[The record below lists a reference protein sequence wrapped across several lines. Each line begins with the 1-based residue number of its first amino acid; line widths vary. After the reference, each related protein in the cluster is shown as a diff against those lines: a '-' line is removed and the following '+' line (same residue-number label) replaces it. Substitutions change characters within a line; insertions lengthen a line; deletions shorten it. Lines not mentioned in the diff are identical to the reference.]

1 MDQIEITL
9 VILGMAAVTY
19 FPRVLPFFTKI
30 DIQRYTF
37 FKFIPIAIFS
47 SLAMPDLMR
56 VEGIHLGRVIA
67 AVVAVVVAYKTKRMF
82 LTVFV
87 AVFIL
92 YMIEKLEI
100 F

>member
-1 MDQIEITL
+1 MDQIEVTL

-19 FPRVLPFFTKI
+19 LPRVLPFFTKI
-30 DIQRYTF
+30 DVQRYAF
-37 FKFIPIAIFS
+37 LKFIPVAIFS
-47 SLAMPDLMR
+47 SLAMPDLIG

-67 AVVAVVVAYKTKRMF
+67 AVIAIAVAYKTRKMF

-87 AVFIL
+87 AVFGL
-92 YMIEKLEI
+92 YLIEKLKV